1 MRRFARSLAK
11 SLADNDMVQQV
22 LARKSPAKGWRW
34 PRSEVAVLWLLTL
47 LIGLLSI
54 APLSR
59 LVWAAIAPEGVPDLA
74 RLMQVVGTP
83 RVLRATGNTVI
94 IALAATA
101 LAVVLGTLAA
111 WLVAL
116 TTMRT
121 KQAWVFAFILPLMI
135 PPQVTALAWL
145 QALSPSGLL
154 ITGLHALGISLDMQ
168 GHQPLYS
175 MWGIILLL
183 GLHNAPLVFLS
194 VRAGLRRLPAELVDA
209 ARITGASPLR
219 VMLTVILP
227 LARPAIFAGA
237 ALSFVAAAGNF
248 GIQAMLGI
256 PGRVPTLI
264 TLVYQQLN
272 NTGPGALP
280 DMAVLSILIAAITLA
295 GLLLSGFL
303 GGRHDVRVTGTP
315 RRLQQPLNRWRLPV
329 EIGVWAAMVLTLVM
343 PLSALFTTSLTRG
356 FGQALTLQSLT
367 LENYRNALFAY
378 PAIRT
383 AFFTS
388 LGLTLLAVVILT
400 VVALFMAFFLSWQ
413 RTRLVGLL
421 HLSSELAYALPG
433 IVTGIAAI
441 LFFLKPLPLIN
452 VSLYGTVWIIL
463 AAYLSNFLALV
474 LRPTLAGFAQIERSL
489 DEAAQLAGAG
499 FLRRMRDILLPLAAP
514 SAIAGAVLV
523 FLTALN
529 EIQVSILL
537 VTSNTQTLG
546 PMIVFLDEGGSSTLA
561 AAVGCLMILI
571 VLLFMLLATR
581 LVKKLPEGVLP
592 WQA

>member
-1 MRRFARSLAK
+1 MS
-11 SLADNDMVQQV
+11 V
-22 LARKSPAKGWRW
+22 LPLVSRKRPGKGICW
-34 PRSEVAVLWLLTL
+34 PSGEQGILWLLTL
-47 LIGLLSI
+47 LIGLLSV
-54 APLSR
+54 APLGR
-59 LVWAAIAPEGVPDLA
+59 LLWTAIAPEGVPDLT
-74 RLMQVVGTP
+74 RLQQLTGTT
-83 RVLRATGNTVI
+83 RVLRATGNTLT
-94 IALAATA
+94 IALSATVI
-101 LAVVLGTLAA
+101 AVVVGTLAA

-116 TTMRT
+116 TDMRA

-135 PPQVTALAWL
+135 PPQITALAWL
-145 QALSPSGLL
+145 QALSPSGMILS
-154 ITGLHALGISLDMQ
+154 GLKALGMPILLQ
-168 GHQPLYS
+168 GGQPLYS
-175 MWGIILLL
+175 MSGIIILL

-194 VRAGLRRLPAELVDA
+194 VRAGLRRLPADLVEA
-209 ARITGASPLR
+209 ARITGASSLR
-219 VMLTVILP
+219 VMLTVVLP

-272 NTGPGALP
+272 NSGPGSLP
-280 DMAVLSILIAAITLA
+280 DMAVLSILIAAITLG
-295 GLLLSGFL
+295 GLLVSGFL
-303 GGRHDVRVTGTP
+303 GGRRDVRVTGTP

-329 EIGVWAAMVLTLVM
+329 EIVVWIAIGLTLVM
-343 PLSALFTTSLTRG
+343 PLSALLTTSLTSG
-356 FGQALTLQSLT
+356 FGQTLSWQSLT
-367 LENYRNALFAY
+367 LANYRNALFDY
-378 PAIRT
+378 PAIRH

-388 LGLTLLAVVILT
+388 LGLTIVAVVILT
-400 VVALFMAFFLSWQ
+400 VVALFMAFFLTWQ

-421 HLSSELAYALPG
+421 HLSCELAYALPG

-441 LFFLKPLPLIN
+441 LFFLKPLPLLN

-514 SAIAGAVLV
+514 SALAGAILV

-537 VTSNTQTLG
+537 VTANSQTLG
-546 PMIVFLDEGGSSTLA
+546 PMILFLDEGGSSTLA
-561 AAVGCLMILI
+561 AAVGCLMIVI

-581 LVKKLPEGVLP
+581 LARRLPEGVLP

>member
-1 MRRFARSLAK
+1 MLSG
-11 SLADNDMVQQV
+11 
-22 LARKSPAKGWRW
+22 KSPGRGLRW
-34 PRSEVAVLWLLTL
+34 PSSEQGMLWVLTL
-47 LIGLLSI
+47 LIGLLSV
-54 APLSR
+54 APLGR
-59 LVWAAIAPEGVPDLA
+59 LVWTALAPEGVPDLT
-74 RLMQVVGTP
+74 RLQQLTGTT
-83 RVLRATGNTVI
+83 RVLRATGNTLT
-94 IALAATA
+94 IALAATVIA
-101 LAVVLGTLAA
+101 IVVGTLGA

-116 TTMRT
+116 TDMRA

-145 QALSPSGLL
+145 QALSPSGVVLS
-154 ITGLHALGISLDMQ
+154 GLNALGISLFSP
-168 GHQPLYS
+168 GKQPLYS
-175 MWGIILLL
+175 LWGIIILL

-194 VRAGLRRLPAELVDA
+194 VRAGLRRLPADLVEA
-209 ARITGASPLR
+209 ARITGASSLR
-219 VMLTVILP
+219 VMLTVVLP

-264 TLVYQQLN
+264 TLIYQQLN
-272 NTGPGALP
+272 NSGPGSLP
-280 DMAVLSILIAAITLA
+280 DMAVLSILLAVITLG

-329 EIGVWAAMVLTLVM
+329 EITVWIAIVFTLVM
-343 PLSALFTTSLTRG
+343 PLSALLTTSLTSG
-356 FGQALTLQSLT
+356 FGQALSWQSLT
-367 LENYRNALFAY
+367 LANYRNALFDY
-378 PAIRT
+378 PAVRH

-388 LGLTLLAVVILT
+388 LGLTMVTVVILT
-400 VVALFMAFFLSWQ
+400 FVALFMAFFLTWQ
-413 RTRLVGLL
+413 RTRLVSLL

-441 LFFLKPLPLIN
+441 LFFLKPLPLLN

-499 FLRRMRDILLPLAAP
+499 FLRRMRDILLPLAGP
-514 SAIAGAVLV
+514 SALAGAILV

-537 VTSNTQTLG
+537 VTANTQTLG

-561 AAVGCLMILI
+561 AAVGCLMVVI

-581 LVKKLPEGVLP
+581 LTRKLPEGVLP

>member
-1 MRRFARSLAK
+1 MSLA
-11 SLADNDMVQQV
+11 QEYP
-22 LARKSPAKGWRW
+22 RRPAVRALYGL
-34 PRSEVAVLWLLTL
+34 RSETSVLWLLAL

-54 APLSR
+54 APLTR
-59 LVWAAIAPEGVPDLA
+59 LIWAAIAPEGVPDMA
-74 RLMQVVGTP
+74 RITQLLSSP
-83 RVLRATGNTVI
+83 RVLRATGNTLT

-101 LAVVLGTLAA
+101 MAVVLGTLAA

-116 TTMRT
+116 TNMRA

-135 PPQVTALAWL
+135 PPQVTALAWV
-145 QALSPSGLL
+145 QALSPSSWVVEGLSS
-154 ITGLHALGISLDMQ
+154 IGLTLSGE
-168 GHQPLYS
+168 GKQPLYS

-194 VRAGLRRLPAELVDA
+194 VRAGLRRLPADLVEA

-219 VMLTVILP
+219 VMMTVILP

-264 TLVYQQLN
+264 TLIYQQLN
-272 NTGPGALP
+272 NNGADALP
-280 DMAVLSILIAAITLA
+280 DLALLSLLIAVITVGGMVLSRL
-295 GLLLSGFL
+295 L
-303 GGRHDVRVTGTP
+303 GGRRDVRVTGTP
-315 RRLQQPLNRWRLPV
+315 RQLQQPLGHWRLPV
-329 EIGVWAAMVLTLVM
+329 EMLVWVAIILTLVL
-343 PLSALFTTSLTRG
+343 PLSALVTTSLTSG
-356 FGQALTLQSLT
+356 FGQALNGNTLTWL
-367 LENYRNALFAY
+367 NYRNALFDY
-378 PAIRT
+378 PAVRN
-383 AFFTS
+383 AFVTS

-400 VVALFMAFFLSWQ
+400 VMALFMAFFLTWQ
-413 RTRLVGLL
+413 RTRLVRVLE
-421 HLSSELAYALPG
+421 LSSELAYALPG
-433 IVTGIAAI
+433 IVIGIAAI
-441 LFFLKPLPLIN
+441 LFFLKPLPLVNI
-452 VSLYGTVWIIL
+452 SLYGTVWIIL

-514 SAIAGAVLV
+514 SAMAGAILV

-537 VTSNTQTLG
+537 VTANSQTLG
-546 PMIVFLDEGGSSTLA
+546 PMIVALDEGGSSTLA
-561 AAVGCLMILI
+561 AAVGCLMIVV
-571 VLLFMLLATR
+571 VLLFMLLASR
-581 LVKKLPEGVLP
+581 VAKRLPEGVLP
-592 WQA
+592 WQV